1 MTGQELKSRLEAS
14 WSGERMVSLAEKI
27 ADGIVHGIGLV
38 LALVAGTVLIT
49 LSVLR
54 TAPAEVPAIAIYVG
68 AFVLLLGVS
77 MAFNLW
83 PQTAVRRVLARFDQ
97 ATIFL
102 FIAATYTPFLT
113 GIWHTPKGLGLTIF
127 VWSASLIGVALKL
140 SLPLRLSNLTLPL
153 YLIIGW
159 SGVVV
164 FNDLAR
170 TLPPQALVLLLAG
183 GLCYSFGIVFY
194 LWEKLKF
201 NSALWHGFVVIGAS
215 LHLIAIFDAMVVS
228 RW

>member
-1 MTGQELKSRLEAS
+1 MTGEDLRSRLEAT
-14 WSGERMVSLAEKI
+14 WSGQRMLSAAEKI
-27 ADGIVHGIGLV
+27 ADGIIHGVGLV
-38 LALVAGTVLIT
+38 MALVAG
-49 LSVLR
+49 SVLLTLAVMR

-83 PQTAVRRVLARFDQ
+83 PQTAVKRVLARFDQ

-113 GIWHTPKGLGLTIF
+113 EIWNTPQGIGLTVFI
-127 VWSASLIGVALKL
+127 WSASLIGVALKL
-140 SLPLRLSNLTLPL
+140 SLPLRFSNLTLPL

-164 FNDLAR
+164 FQDLAR
-170 TLPPQALVLLLAG
+170 TLPSQALILLLAG
-183 GLCYSFGIVFY
+183 GIAYSFGIVFY

-215 LHLIAIFDAMVVS
+215 LHLVAIFEAMVFS